1 MNPTAMNRLRPLMRG
16 ALVALVAALAVPVV
30 LPAPAARAQDAT
42 LSDNKPKFGPDAAP
56 ITQDRDYLRRAE
68 APDFWA
74 LMPYYVPQQTGSAC
88 SVASVAMMINAL
100 RGLPTSSTERLV
112 TQNRVLN
119 EVDDDVWKAAVGEN
133 GDGVS
138 FADFETYV
146 RRSVAAFGMDAE
158 VEVFRPKDSSPETL
172 AELRRILTENE
183 RSSRDIILLAY
194 DQGTLTGDATVGHI
208 APLGAYDPQS
218 RRVLVMDVDRLWY
231 VPYWSS
237 DEKLLEA
244 MVKPDRSDPTGSG
257 MIRVRLRGGIA
268 ERTTP

>member
-1 MNPTAMNRLRPLMRG
+1 MIRPTSLMRG
-16 ALVALVAALAVPVV
+16 ALAALIATAAVPVS
-30 LPAPAARAQDAT
+30 APMQSARAQEAVG
-42 LSDNKPKFGPDAAP
+42 SDSKPKFGPDAVP
-56 ITQDRDYLRRAE
+56 VTRDRDYLRRAE

-100 RGLPTSSTERLV
+100 RGLPGPSTERLV

-119 EVDDDVWKAAVGEN
+119 EVDDDVWKAATTEN

-146 RRSVAAFGMDAE
+146 RRSVAAFGLDAD

-183 RSSRDIILLAY
+183 RSSSDIILLAY

-208 APLGAYDPQS
+208 APLGAYDPQH

-257 MIRVRLRGGIA
+257 LIHVRLRGAIA
-268 ERTTP
+268 ERHPL

>member
-1 MNPTAMNRLRPLMRG
+1 MNRVNPLALCALIALG
-16 ALVALVAALAVPVV
+16 AAVAL
-30 LPAPAARAQDAT
+30 PATAPLFPARAQDAAGFET
-42 LSDNKPKFGPDAAP
+42 KPKFGPDAVP
-56 ITQDRDYLRRAE
+56 VTQDRDYLRRAE

-100 RGLPTSSTERLV
+100 RGVPVPSTERLV

-119 EVDDDVWKAAVGEN
+119 EVDDDVWKAASAEN

-138 FADFETYV
+138 FTDFEGYV
-146 RRSVAAFGMDAE
+146 RRTVEAFGLDAD
-158 VEVFRPKDSSPETL
+158 VEVFRARDTTPQTL

-183 RSSRDIILLAY
+183 RSGRDIILLAY

-208 APLGAYDPQS
+208 APLGAYDAEHH
-218 RRVLVMDVDRLWY
+218 RVLVMDVDRQWY

-244 MVKPDRSDPTGSG
+244 MAKPDRSDPSGSG
-257 MIRVRLRGGIA
+257 LIRVRLRGGIA
-268 ERTTP
+268 G

>member
-1 MNPTAMNRLRPLMRG
+1 MNFVKPLMRT
-16 ALVALVAALAVPVV
+16 ALLALSAAIAVPASPPV
-30 LPAPAARAQDAT
+30 LPASAQEMPA
-42 LSDNKPKFGPDAAP
+42 LESKPKFGPDAVP
-56 ITQDRDYLRRAE
+56 ITLDREYLRRAE

-100 RGLPTSSTERLV
+100 RGLPAPSTERLV

-119 EVDDDVWKAAVGEN
+119 EVDDDVWKAATTEN

-146 RRSVAAFGMDAE
+146 RRSVAAFGLDAE
-158 VEVFRPKDSSPETL
+158 VEVFRPKDNSPETL

-183 RSSRDIILLAY
+183 KSSRDIILLAY

-208 APLGAYDPQS
+208 APLGAYDAA
-218 RRVLVMDVDRLWY
+218 RHRVLVMDVDRLWY

-257 MIRVRLRGGIA
+257 MIRVRLKSGIA
-268 ERTTP
+268 G